1 MAKPVR
7 IAMLGAG
14 FVADF
19 YMQGLKDVPGQEMVL
34 VYSRTLRT
42 ARKLARKWNIPGVT
56 SKLDEAIK
64 RKDIDLYLIALPNF
78 LHKEVAL
85 QLADNKRNMVCTK
98 PLARTKDEARAML
111 EAVNAA
117 GVMHGYAETEVFAPA
132 VVKARAI
139 IEAGGIGKVHWVR
152 SREAHAGPH
161 AGWFWDPALSGGG
174 ALMDMGCHCV
184 EAARYFFGKKD
195 KVVKVLAWG
204 DTLYHDTE
212 GEDNALLVMRLKS
225 GGIAQAEVSW
235 TARGGLDLRNEIFG
249 SEGAVFTDVTRE
261 AAIRAFTTTQAGY
274 IVEKADAERGWVI
287 PVPEEAYVYGY
298 QAEMKHFVECVKRG
312 EEPRETFQDGYVV
325 NCIIEAGYRSM
336 KTGSWGKVDY

>member
-1 MAKPVR
+1 MTKPVR

-19 YMQGLKDVPGQEMVL
+19 YMQGLKDVPGQETVL
-34 VYSRTLRT
+34 VYSRTLRS
-42 ARKLARKWNIPGVT
+42 ARKLARKWNIPEVT
-56 SKLDEAIK
+56 NKREEAIK

-85 QLADNKRNMVCTK
+85 QLADEKRNMVCTK
-98 PLARTKDEARAML
+98 PLARTKEEARAML
-111 EAVNAA
+111 EAVSAA

-139 IEAGGIGKVHWVR
+139 IETGGIGKVHWVR
-152 SREAHAGPH
+152 SREAHGGPH

-195 KVVKVLAWG
+195 VIVEVLGWG
-204 DTLYHDTE
+204 DTLYHDTQ
-212 GEDNALLVMRLKS
+212 GEDNALLVMRFKS

-249 SEGAVFTDVTRE
+249 SEGAIFTDVTRQ
-261 AAIRAFTTTQAGY
+261 APIRAFTTSQAGY

-287 PVPEEAYVYGY
+287 PVPEEAYTYGY
-298 QAEMKHFVECVKRG
+298 QAEMKHFVECVRRG
-312 EEPRETFQDGYVV
+312 EEPRETFQDGYIV

-336 KTGSWGKVDY
+336 KTGSWESVEY